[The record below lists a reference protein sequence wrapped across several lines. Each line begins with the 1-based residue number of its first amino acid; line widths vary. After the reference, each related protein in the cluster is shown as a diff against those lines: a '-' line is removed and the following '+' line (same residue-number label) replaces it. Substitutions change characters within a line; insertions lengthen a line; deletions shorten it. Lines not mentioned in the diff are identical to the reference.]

1 MKSCLAALCIVL
13 GAPNFAAAA
22 ESTSPAEGMRLLSKM
37 ANAARELN
45 YTGTFVY
52 RHGNQIET
60 SRIWHLNDATGDYER
75 LETLDGPPRE
85 IVRTNG
91 DVTCY
96 YPGSKTAK
104 MDRFA
109 SGRRFPAVVSEQLAS
124 IMSNYNV
131 RRGPVA
137 RVAGHDCRIAILE
150 PKDNLRYGHVF
161 CAELKSGLPLRA
173 KTINEHKETVEVF
186 AFTQVDIGADIP
198 RSKVEPS
205 YDVTAPGW
213 KVEQSLQDPTAEA
226 DRRWSVLSPP
236 SGFRKVSELKRHI
249 QGKATAQIVFSD
261 GLAAVSVFIEP
272 SFAAVRSAQELSRQ
286 GAINIFTR
294 SQGDHVVTVLGEAPA
309 ATVMRFA
316 NSVSVR
322 SKSEA
327 AVGPK

>member
-1 MKSCLAALCIVL
+1 MKARLAALCILL
-13 GAPNFAAAA
+13 GAPFPLTAA
-22 ESTSPAEGMRLLSKM
+22 ESTSPAESMRLLSKM

-52 RHGNQIET
+52 RHGSKIET
-60 SRIWHLNDATGDYER
+60 SRIWHLSDASGDYER

-85 IVRTNG
+85 IVRSNG
-91 DVTCY
+91 DVTCF

-104 MDRFA
+104 TDRFA

-124 IMSNYNV
+124 IMANYNV
-131 RRGPVA
+131 RQGA
-137 RVAGHDCRIAILE
+137 ISRVAGHDCRIAILE

-161 CAELKSGLPLRA
+161 CAELKTGLPLRA

-198 RSKVEPS
+198 RSKVQPS
-205 YDVTAPGW
+205 YDLTAPGW
-213 KVEQSLQDPTAEA
+213 KVEQSWQDPSPETE
-226 DRRWSVLSPP
+226 RRWSVLSPP
-236 SGFRKVSELKRHI
+236 TGFRKVSELKRHI
-249 QGKATAQIVFSD
+249 QGKATSQLVYSD

-272 SFAAVRSAQELSRQ
+272 SIAAVRGAQELSRQ

-316 NSVSVR
+316 NSISIR
-322 SKSEA
+322 AKSEA
-327 AVGPK
+327 AVGAR

>member
-1 MKSCLAALCIVL
+1 MKACLAALCIVL
-13 GAPNFAAAA
+13 GAPTSVVAA

-52 RHGNQIET
+52 RHGSQIET
-60 SRIWHLNDATGDYER
+60 SRIWHLSDATGDYER

-91 DVTCY
+91 DVTCF
-96 YPGSKTAK
+96 YPGTKTAK

-124 IMSNYNV
+124 IMSNYTV

-186 AFTQVDIGADIP
+186 AFTHVDIGADIP
-198 RSKVEPS
+198 RTKVQPS
-205 YDVTAPGW
+205 YDITAPGW
-213 KVEQSLQDPTAEA
+213 KVEQSSQDSSAET

-236 SGFRKVSELKRHI
+236 PGFRRVSELKRHI
-249 QGKATAQIVFSD
+249 QGKATSQIVFSD

-294 SQGDHVVTVLGEAPA
+294 SQGNYVVTVLGEAPA

-316 NSVSVR
+316 NSISLR
-322 SKSEA
+322 TKSEA
-327 AVGPK
+327 AVGAK